1 MKLLQSLLAVLLIS
15 FGFATAT
22 PTVKSAPARAPEA
35 YATLVYGEDFVLG
48 ARVLGQSLRE
58 AGTTRDMVALTTGS
72 LSAASELTLASDG
85 WRVIHVAP
93 VANPGKGPQPGLGY
107 PARFAYVYTKL
118 YIFKMTEYKKS

>member
-1 MKLLQSLLAVLLIS
+1 
-15 FGFATAT
+15 
-22 PTVKSAPARAPEA
+22 
-35 YATLVYGEDFVLG
+35 
-48 ARVLGQSLRE
+48 
-58 AGTTRDMVALTTGS
+58 MVALTTGS

-118 YIFKMTEYKKS
+118 YIFKMTEYKKSEPAVGGEWAEMMGMGGDLVIAG